1 MALPPRPLLLPV
13 LLLFCASLQA
23 AVPWLDGGHLKL
35 RGLAASYPDDS
46 ILRDSAGAMAYD
58 GGAGLRLRFRENRE
72 EFTLQADYQLL
83 AQVGDSLELAEAG
96 QGLLPLAPLLPD
108 DDRRWFDLTRT
119 ISEGD
124 SRRLVQRLD
133 RLHVGYAGEK
143 VVLRFGRQAVSW
155 GNGLIYTPMD
165 FFNPFDPAAVD
176 TEYKVGDDMLYAQY
190 LLDSGN
196 DWQFVSVQRRDADGD
211 VSSRVSSAALKFHG
225 FGVEQEYDLLLAE
238 HFDQLVLGVGGAGNL
253 GEAVLRGDLT
263 LTDAEDGWV
272 ANLVASWSWS
282 WVWGGHNVSGVAE
295 YFFNGFGLRESDYT
309 PAEIAGATDLLARLS
324 RGELFTLGRHYLAG
338 SLLVE
343 MTPLVNVT
351 PNLFLNLGDG
361 SALAQL
367 LVSWD
372 LAQDWQLLASLNLPL
387 GSAGTEYGGLET
399 GIDDLT
405 LEAGPSL
412 FAQLAWYF

>member
-1 MALPPRPLLLPV
+1 MGLPPRTSLLPALLLV
-13 LLLFCASLQA
+13 CAPLQA
-23 AVPWLDGGHLKL
+23 AVPWLEGGHLKA
-35 RGLAASYPDDS
+35 RALAASYPDDS

-58 GGAGLRLRFRENRE
+58 GGAGLRLRFRENRG
-72 EFTLQADYQLL
+72 EFALQGDYQLL
-83 AQVGDSLELAEAG
+83 AQFGDSVRLADDLP
-96 QGLLPLAPLLPD
+96 GLLPLVPVLPD
-108 DDRRWFDLTRT
+108 DDRRWFDLTGT
-119 ISEGD
+119 ISEGG
-124 SRRLVQRLD
+124 SRQLVQRLD

-190 LLDSGN
+190 LLGSGN
-196 DWQFVSVQRRDADGD
+196 DWQFVSVQRRDGAGD
-211 VSSRVSSAALKFHG
+211 VSSRVSSTALKFHG

-238 HFDQLVLGVGGAGNL
+238 HFDQLVLGVGGASNL

-282 WVWGGHNVSGVAE
+282 WEWGGHNVSGVAE

-309 PAEIAGATDLLARLS
+309 PGKIAGAADLLDRLS
-324 RGELFTLGRHYLAG
+324 RGELFTVGRHYLAG

-343 MTPLVNVT
+343 VTPLVNVT

-367 LVSWD
+367 IVSWD
-372 LAQDWQLLASLNLPL
+372 LAQDWQLLASANLPL
-387 GSAGTEYGGLET
+387 GPTGTEYGGLET

-405 LEAGPSL
+405 LEVGPSL

>member
-1 MALPPRPLLLPV
+1 MALPPRRPLLPA
-13 LLLFCASLQA
+13 LLLVCAPLQA
-23 AVPWLDGGHLKL
+23 AVPWLEGGHLKS
-35 RGLAASYPDDS
+35 RAMAASYPDDS
-46 ILRDSAGAMAYD
+46 LLRDSAGAMAYD
-58 GGAGLRLRFRENRE
+58 GGAGLRLRFRETRG
-72 EFTLQADYQLL
+72 EFSLQADYQLL
-83 AQVGDSLELAEAG
+83 AQFGDGIQLAEDLP
-96 QGLLPLAPLLPD
+96 GLLPLAPALPD
-108 DDRRWFDLTRT
+108 DDRRWFDLTGT
-119 ISEGD
+119 ISEGN
-124 SRRLVQRLD
+124 SRQLVQRLD
-133 RLHVGYAGEK
+133 RLHIGYAGEK

-211 VSSRVSSAALKFHG
+211 VTSRVSSTALKFHG
-225 FGVEQEYDLLLAE
+225 FGVEREYDLLLAE

-282 WVWGGHNVSGVAE
+282 WTWGGRNVSGVAE
-295 YFFNGFGLRESDYT
+295 YYFNGFGLRESDYT
-309 PAEIAGATDLLARLS
+309 PGEIAGATDLLARLS

-343 MTPLVNVT
+343 LTPLVNLT

-361 SALAQL
+361 SALTQL
-367 LVSWD
+367 VVSWD
-372 LAQDWQLLASLNLPL
+372 LAQDWQVLASLNVPL
-387 GSAGTEYGGLET
+387 GPTGTEYGGLET